1 MNHDIDKF
9 PQIVKQALDVLW
21 EAANSC
27 KEENALNILQEYLL
41 DIEEEKPKC
50 VAIVDVYETGWRMDY
65 LSLPVGTHKLYDKRF
80 TFHGSPQTERKL

>member
-1 MNHDIDKF
+1 MVLLLLN
-9 PQIVKQALDVLW
+9 VKSGRKKKTPL
-21 EAANSC
+21 
-27 KEENALNILQEYLL
+27 KNILQEYLL

-65 LSLPVGTHKLYDKRF
+65 LSLPIGTHKLYDKRF